1 MDMEG
6 ALRARLL
13 AAAPVTALVGQRV
26 AWIER
31 PQADAL
37 PGITLQAVT
46 DERAQSYS
54 GFDGSQPGYVQ
65 IDVWAATYAQAKAT
79 KEAVIA
85 ALAPRATVAGI
96 RFDRGFFSS
105 RDLSEKTDTQFIY
118 RPSIDFTFYYAT
130 A

>member
-6 ALRARLL
+6 ALRFRLI
-13 AAAPVTALVGQRV
+13 AAQPVAALIGNRV

-31 PQADAL
+31 PQQDAL
-37 PGITLQAVT
+37 PGVTLQLVT
-46 DERAQSYS
+46 DARGQSIT
-54 GFDGSQPGYVQ
+54 GFDGLQSGDVQ
-65 IDVWAATYAQAKAT
+65 IDVWAATYGQGKAI

-85 ALAPRATVAGI
+85 ALAPPAIVAGI
-96 RFDRGFFSS
+96 RFTRGFFTA

-118 RPSIDFTFYYAT
+118 RPSIDFTFHYAP